1 MDAALVGT
9 LAVAILLIAAL
20 YSAVGH
26 GGASGYLAAMALF
39 GLAPEVMKPTALAL
53 NVLVSGLALW
63 RFSRAEG
70 FAWRTFAL
78 FAATSVPMAFVGGRV
93 LPPERLYLALIS
105 VALIVAALR
114 LLLRAPAADAQGAA
128 RRVPAGPGLAWGGG
142 IGFLSGL
149 TGVGG
154 GIFLHPL
161 LQITGWVSP
170 RRAAA
175 VVAAFVLVNSLAGLA
190 GYWSSLRTI
199 PVAIAVWA
207 PAALAGGLVGTGLG
221 ARRFGTAAL
230 QRTLAVVL
238 LLAATR
244 LGIGAAT

>member
-1 MDAALVGT
+1 MDTALVGT
-9 LAVAILLIAAL
+9 LAVAILVVAAL

-26 GGASGYLAAMALF
+26 GGASGYLAAMALA

-53 NVLVSGLALW
+53 NVLVAGLALW

-70 FAWRTFAL
+70 FAMRTFVL
-78 FAATSVPMAFVGGRV
+78 FAAPSVPMAFLGGRV
-93 LPPERLYLALIS
+93 LPPERLYLALVS
-105 VALIVAALR
+105 VALAVAALR
-114 LLLRAPAADAQGAA
+114 LLFRAPAGGGHDAA
-128 RRVPAGPGLAWGGG
+128 RPVPLRPGLAWGGG
-142 IGFLSGL
+142 IGFVSGL

-154 GIFLHPL
+154 GIFLNPV
-161 LQITGWVSP
+161 LQLTGWVSP
-170 RRAAA
+170 RKAAA

-190 GYWSSLRTI
+190 GHWSSVGTI

-207 PAALAGGLVGTGLG
+207 PAALAGGWLGTGLG

-238 LLAATR
+238 LLAAAR
-244 LGIGAAT
+244 LAVGAVG

>member
-1 MDAALVGT
+1 MDAVLVAT

-26 GGASGYLAAMALF
+26 GGASGYLAVMALL

-53 NVLVSGLALW
+53 NVLVAGLGLW

-70 FAWRTFAL
+70 FARRTFVL
-78 FAATSVPMAFVGGRV
+78 LAAPSVPMAFLGGRV
-93 LPPERLYLALIS
+93 LPPERLYLALVS
-105 VALIVAALR
+105 VALALAALR
-114 LLLRAPAADAQGAA
+114 LLWRVPGPDTQVAA
-128 RRVPAGPGLAWGGG
+128 RPLPVRPGLAWGGG
-142 IGFLSGL
+142 IGFLAGL

-161 LQITGWVSP
+161 LQIAGWVSP

-190 GYWSSLRTI
+190 GYWSSLGTI
-199 PVAIAVWA
+199 PTAIAVWA
-207 PAALAGGLVGTGLG
+207 PAALAGGWLGTGLG
-221 ARRFGTAAL
+221 VRRFGTAAL

-238 LLAATR
+238 LLAAVR
-244 LGIGAAT
+244 LAVGAIG